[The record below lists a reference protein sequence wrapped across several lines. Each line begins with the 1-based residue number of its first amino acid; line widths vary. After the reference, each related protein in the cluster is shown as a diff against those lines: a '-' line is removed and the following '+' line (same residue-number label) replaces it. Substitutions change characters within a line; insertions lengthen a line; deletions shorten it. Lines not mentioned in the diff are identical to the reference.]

1 MSRNVLMSILILHA
15 LRLRE
20 LKWINF
26 SCMSLSS
33 YLLHLKFYRL
43 TIQGPSKTEL
53 LMPRRQAR

>member
-15 LRLRE
+15 LWLRE

-26 SCMSLSS
+26 SCMSS